1 MSRVV
6 RGVFGTATA
15 VSLAIGLLGS
25 EPRWFAF
32 AGATGLIWWGWD
44 LMLEHVF
51 LPVGDWV
58 IGAFAGGELDSR
70 APETRLT
77 LEDNI
82 RLLERH
88 LEHRTSQKVDINS
101 AIRLEEIYRTVKK
114 DPNRASRVIQTV
126 LDRYPDAPELERFK
140 KADEGEQ
147 RR

>member
-1 MSRVV
+1 
-6 RGVFGTATA
+6 
-15 VSLAIGLLGS
+15 LG
-25 EPRWFAF
+25 PDV
-32 AGATGLIWWGWD
+32 GAR
-44 LMLEHVF
+44 F
-51 LPVGDWV
+51 P
-58 IGAFAGGELDSR
+58 ACR